1 MDKTK
6 NRIYGE
12 RNKMSEETVYE
23 KIGKQIGKLV
33 SEKQIAYGDSFS
45 QSAKVIEVLYP
56 NGISKE
62 QTKDFLT
69 VIRVIDKLFRIANQK
84 DYADESPWGDICGYS
99 ILSLWRDL
107 QDKKEKK

>member
-1 MDKTK
+1 
-6 NRIYGE
+6 
-12 RNKMSEETVYE
+12 MSEETVYE

-84 DYADESPWGDICGYS
+84 DYADESPFRDIAGYS
-99 ILSLWRDL
+99 ILSIWREE
-107 QDKKEKK
+107 KEKDKENNL